1 MRKEEG
7 KNHLLS
13 SKSITRDHMCPSTCT
28 GQASEKKTTNTWATK
43 RCFIDQQDGIESCV
57 CKNGIKSRALK
68 KRDLLSDL
76 EMLIRFRVINSI
88 STSN

>member
-13 SKSITRDHMCPSTCT
+13 SKSITRDHMCPITCT
-28 GQASEKKTTNTWATK
+28 GQASEKTANTWAIK
-43 RCFIDQQDGIESCV
+43 RCFIDQQHGIESCV

-68 KRDLLSDL
+68 KRDLLFDL
-76 EMLIRFRVINSI
+76 EILIRSRVINSI
-88 STSN
+88 SSY